1 MKKLTLIV
9 LASVLFYGCGVTKN
23 RQKTKEDR
31 TLKESTEIITTRVG
45 DTVTYEVPLVR
56 FKDTTIVRRN
66 YVTGTTQ
73 TLRYNANGQVD
84 LAQCISGSIERIERS
99 NKELIEAILTKDKET
114 KHEINPSV
122 ILYGFIGLAVFM
134 LIIGGS
140 LFAYVKKVIP
150 SV

>member
-1 MKKLTLIV
+1 MKKIIFIV
-9 LASVLFYGCGVTKN
+9 LASVFFYGCGVTKN
-23 RQKTKEDR
+23 RQKTKEER

-56 FKDTTIVRRN
+56 FKDTTIVKRN

-73 TLRYNANGQVD
+73 TLRYNGNGQID

-114 KHEINPSV
+114 KHEVKPTI
-122 ILYGFIGLAVFM
+122 ILYGFIGLA
-134 LIIGGS
+134 LIIVISVGA
-140 LFAYVKKVIP
+140 FIFYIKKYIP
-150 SV
+150 I

>member
-1 MKKLTLIV
+1 MKKLTLII

-31 TLKESTEIITTRVG
+31 VLKESTEIITTRVG

-56 FKDTTIVRRN
+56 FKDTTIVKRN

-114 KHEINPSV
+114 KHEISPSV

-134 LIIGGS
+134 L
-140 LFAYVKKVIP
+140 VIRGY
-150 SV
+150 

>member
-114 KHEINPSV
+114 KHEINPGV

-140 LFAYVKKVIP
+140 LFGYIKFTTRL
-150 SV
+150 

>member
-1 MKKLTLIV
+1 MKKLTLII

-31 TLKESTEIITTRVG
+31 VLKESTEIITTRVG

-56 FKDTTIVRRN
+56 FKDTTIVKRN

-114 KHEINPSV
+114 KHEISPSV

-134 LIIGGS
+134 LVIGGS
-140 LFAYVKKVIP
+140 LFAYIKFTTRL
-150 SV
+150 

>member
-1 MKKLTLIV
+1 MKKIIFIV

-23 RQKTKEDR
+23 RQKTKEER

-56 FKDTTIVRRN
+56 FKDTTIVKRN

-73 TLRYNANGQVD
+73 TLRYNGNGQID

-114 KHEINPSV
+114 KHEVKPTI
-122 ILYGFIGLAVFM
+122 ILYGFIGLA
-134 LIIGGS
+134 LIIVISVGA
-140 LFAYVKKVIP
+140 FIFYIKKYIP
-150 SV
+150 I